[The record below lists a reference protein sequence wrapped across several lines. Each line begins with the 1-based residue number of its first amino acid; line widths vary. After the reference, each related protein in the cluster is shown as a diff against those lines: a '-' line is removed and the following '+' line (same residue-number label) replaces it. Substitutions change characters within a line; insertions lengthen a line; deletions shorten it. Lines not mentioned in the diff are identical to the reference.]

1 MVSLLMLCIQKSI
14 STNLP
19 LVNVVGTKCWDKVK
33 SVLIAYLPFQ
43 PKVLST
49 VQIINLLMVS
59 ILGYS
64 EIILS
69 DISLYELHR
78 TWTHTFLCHE
88 TKNLVNLQD
97 DYVFH
102 CQSMALGCD
111 YYYREI

>member
-1 MVSLLMLCIQKSI
+1 
-14 STNLP
+14 
-19 LVNVVGTKCWDKVK
+19 
-33 SVLIAYLPFQ
+33 
-43 PKVLST
+43 
-49 VQIINLLMVS
+49 MVS

-88 TKNLVNLQD
+88 TKNLVNLHD

-111 YYYREI
+111 YYYRGI